1 MSRQGKKILFDLYFG
16 IPNIINILVSVEV
29 FAAGDGINYPRQGNT
44 VTVHYTV

>member
-1 MSRQGKKILFDLYFG
+1 MSRQGKKIFFGLHYG
-16 IPNIINILVSVEV
+16 IPNTIKFLVSVEV